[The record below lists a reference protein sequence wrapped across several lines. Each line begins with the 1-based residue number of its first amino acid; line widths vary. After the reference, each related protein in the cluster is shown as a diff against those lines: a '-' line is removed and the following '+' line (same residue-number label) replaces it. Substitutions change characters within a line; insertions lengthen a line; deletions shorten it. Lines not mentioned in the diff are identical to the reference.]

1 MGSVV
6 SKGRSPRGPLS
17 SFLNSSNSCCC
28 SCCHKK
34 MASLDKSFLIFSNE
48 FDILGKKLRKELA
61 MPRKEW
67 TSLTLVG
74 GARSMIAWHFSLAG
88 LYPFSPPRV
97 KPAKF
102 TVSPNWTVLLEIFM
116 LYFLHLSNSFS
127 DFLRTS
133 SSLLPSN
140 NKSSTSDSTSKSAR
154 SRERLFT
161 K

>member
-6 SKGRSPRGPLS
+6 WKRRSPRGPLS

-28 SCCHKK
+28 FCCHKK

-61 MPRKEW
+61 MPRKER
-67 TSLTLVG
+67 TSLTLVD
-74 GARSMIAWHFSLAG
+74 GARFIIASHFSLAG

-102 TVSPNWTVLLEIFM
+102 TVSPNWTFLLDILI
-116 LYFLHLSNSFS
+116 LYLRHRSSSFS
-127 DFLRTS
+127 NFPRTS
-133 SSLLPSN
+133 S
-140 NKSSTSDSTSKSAR
+140 
-154 SRERLFT
+154 
-161 K
+161 